1 MVNMENESQTAEMV
15 HATSVALLQDP
26 GIKIDHEEIAGLL
39 VKRGAQSGSA
49 SGVVR
54 IPRQM
59 IEECLALC
67 PREVVLTDRRGNKNV
82 LAARKGSSFWS
93 CPGLNLYRKGVH
105 RLFTSADMADCA
117 RLLNQLEH
125 VDGIF
130 GVAMADVIPDA
141 CDVMGLKIIAENS
154 SKHIRV
160 FCFSPAGART
170 MAEMRGVVGDHPWF
184 SMGFTAHGP
193 LRWTRLALDIFK
205 HSAGF
210 GIPVTING
218 EPMAGVTGPVT
229 LAGAA
234 AVGNAEILAG
244 LVINQILEPG
254 RPCIYNLGLAHILDM
269 KTSIAVTGGPENA
282 LFANL
287 SAVMGRFYDLPS
299 ASWVSTESME
309 PDAQAALEKM
319 CGFLT
324 HLQSGVSNIWGVG
337 QLESELTFSPA
348 QAVIDNEIIG
358 YVKRFL
364 RGVAATKESLA
375 LDVIREVGISGS
387 FLEHPHTFENFR
399 TEFFMPSLLCRIK
412 RDPWKASGGRRLDE
426 GAEES
431 ASSLINKPVDNNL
444 TAEQVSELRKITEN
458 FMARLVH

>member
-1 MVNMENESQTAEMV
+1 MEGVPQIAEMI
-15 HATSVALLQDP
+15 HETSVALLQDP

-39 VKRGAQSGSA
+39 VKQGAESGPA
-49 SGVVR
+49 AGVVR
-54 IPRQM
+54 LPRKM
-59 IEECLALC
+59 IDEHLALC
-67 PREVVLTDRRGNKNV
+67 PKEVVLTDRRGNKKV
-82 LAARKGSSFWS
+82 LTSRKGTSIWS
-93 CPGLNLYRKGVH
+93 CPGMYLYRNGVH

-117 RLLNQLEH
+117 KLLNHLEH
-125 VDGIF
+125 IDGVF
-130 GVAMADVIPDA
+130 GMAMADVIPDA
-141 CDVMGLKIIAENS
+141 RDVIGLKIIAENS
-154 SKHIRV
+154 SKHIRA
-160 FCFSPAGART
+160 FCFSPRGART
-170 MAEMRGVVGDHPWF
+170 MAEMRNVVGDHPWF

-193 LRWTRLALDIFK
+193 LRWTQLALDIFK
-205 HSAGF
+205 HSSGF

-229 LAGAA
+229 LAGSA

-254 RPCIYNLGLAHILDM
+254 RPCIYNLGLAHTFDM

-287 SAVMGRFYDLPS
+287 SAVMGRFYNLPS
-299 ASWVSTESME
+299 ASWVSTESMT
-309 PDAQAALEKM
+309 PDAQAALEKT

-358 YVKRFL
+358 FAKRFL
-364 RGVAATKESLA
+364 RGIEVNSENLA

-387 FLEHPHTFENFR
+387 FIEHPHTFDNFR
-399 TEFFMPSLLCRIK
+399 SEFFMPSLLGRVK
-412 RDPWKASGGRRLDE
+412 REPWQALGGKRLDE
-426 GAEES
+426 KAEES
-431 ASSLINKPVDNNL
+431 ASNLINRQPDNDL
-444 TAEQVSELRKITEN
+444 TEEQEVELRKITKK
-458 FMARLVH
+458 FLAQLQG